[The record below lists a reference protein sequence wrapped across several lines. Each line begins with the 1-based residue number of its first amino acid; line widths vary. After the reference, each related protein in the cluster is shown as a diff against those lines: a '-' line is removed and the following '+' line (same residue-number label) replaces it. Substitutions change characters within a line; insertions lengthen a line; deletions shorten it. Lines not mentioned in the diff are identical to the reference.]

1 MDPFGRKRKAAADD
15 DDEAVKPR
23 KHNDRIHG
31 SLLMREMEGASA
43 MRMQTRIRTECV
55 QRIGQIILKPIME
68 EDMPGLL
75 MAEHDSDFKCI
86 VLKVGERSITKFE
99 PYPCLTMSWDLYRF
113 RAVANQPSDFD
124 SAFQD
129 LPPSP
134 PPTTRIM
141 ESYHWETVQRL
152 ATEGISSMEDLM
164 RIESNVRGMASVVF
178 RDAWLLYNLR
188 QEEDWL
194 IPEYQMSFCK
204 NREKMCSMNL
214 VVHSRGSECRVSIT
228 ITAPTTAVNHE
239 GAVLLSPHVTSEYP
253 WKFWRKRFI
262 ELEAPTTTYDH
273 MIIRDYQTHFD
284 VPRVIH
290 ALQVLLQP

>member
-1 MDPFGRKRKAAADD
+1 MDSFGQKRKVAAYDG
-15 DDEAVKPR
+15 EVVKPR
-23 KHNDRIHG
+23 ILNRIHS
-31 SLLMREMEGASA
+31 SLLLREVEGTRARW
-43 MRMQTRIRTECV
+43 MQRMSHP
-55 QRIGQIILKPIME
+55 QRMLCLMQYILDTIME
-68 EDMPGLL
+68 TDMPGLL
-75 MAEHDSDFKCI
+75 KINHEKDFKII
-86 VLKVGERSITKFE
+86 VLKVRKPYITKFE

-129 LPPSP
+129 LAPSP

-152 ATEGISSMEDLM
+152 AAEGISTMEDLM

-239 GAVLLSPHVTSEYP
+239 GAVLLSPHVTSECP

-290 ALQVLLQP
+290 ALQVLLPS